1 MAEVTPISVSLS
13 PLDRRSVEG
22 RFDVAAMSS
31 DAGVLWLAEV
41 ERKLGIADALASCV
55 RDCRDPGRIL
65 HSVADM
71 MRFRMLAIAAG
82 YEDGDDCDVLRRDPA
97 FKLALGELPETGAP
111 LCSQPT
117 ISRLENMP
125 GKREIARMV
134 GVQVDLFCRAFS
146 KPPRDIVLDIDD
158 TPDPVH
164 GGQQMALFNGYRGV
178 TCFLPM
184 HIYEANTGLP
194 VAVIFRDGR
203 PPKGTEVRTVIKRL
217 VQRIRRHWPAVNILV
232 RGDSHYGRPEAMDWM
247 EANGVDY
254 ILGLGTNARL
264 VKKTRELADDVAVR
278 RAEAQWPAVRRYQSF
293 SYQAGSWSRDRRVI
307 ARIEASHWRGL
318 DRRFIVTSLKGK
330 PKRLY
335 EKLYCARGQAENL
348 IFAHKVLLASDR
360 TSCSSPTANQFRI
373 ILHTAAFMLLHH
385 LRAAM
390 PKRSIWRNKR
400 FDTIRL
406 GLIKIAALIEEK
418 RTRIIVRMPQ
428 DCPTR
433 FSLAAVAMTIIPA
446 PP

>member
-1 MAEVTPISVSLS
+1 MTEITPVSVHLS

-22 RFDVAAMSS
+22 RFDVSAMTS

-41 ERKLGIADALASCV
+41 ERKFGFADALASCL
-55 RDCRDPGRIL
+55 RDRRDPLRIY

-71 MRFRMLAIAAG
+71 LRFRMLAIAAG
-82 YEDGDDCDVLRRDPA
+82 YEDADDCDVLRRDPA
-97 FKLALGELPETGAP
+97 FRAALGNLPQSGAA

-117 ISRLENMP
+117 MSRLENMP
-125 GKREIARMV
+125 GKREVARMM
-134 GVQVDLFCRAFS
+134 GAQVDLFCAAFS

-184 HIYEANTGLP
+184 HIYEANTGMP

-203 PPKGTEVRTVIKRL
+203 PPKGTEVRTVIKHL
-217 VQRIRRHWPAVNILV
+217 VMRIRRHWPNVNILV
-232 RGDSHYGRPEAMDWM
+232 RGDSHYSRPEAIDWM
-247 EANGVDY
+247 EDHGVDY
-254 ILGLGTNARL
+254 ILGLGTNTTL
-264 VKKTRELADDVAVR
+264 KKQTQDLADDVAVR
-278 RAEAQWPAVRRYQSF
+278 PAEAQSATFRRYQTF
-293 SYQAGSWSRDRRVI
+293 SYQAGSSTRKRRVI
-307 ARIEASHWRGL
+307 ARIEASDWRGT
-318 DRRFIVTSLKGK
+318 DCRFIVTSLSGRAKH
-330 PKRLY
+330 LY
-335 EKLYCARGQAENL
+335 EKVYCARGQAENL

-360 TSCSSPTANQFRI
+360 TSCSSPVANQFRI
-373 ILHTAAFMLLHH
+373 ILHTAAFLLLHH
-385 LRAAM
+385 LRAAL
-390 PKRSIWRNKR
+390 PKRSLWRNKR

-418 RTRIIVRMPQ
+418 RTRIIVRLPQ
-428 DCPTR
+428 ACTAR
-433 FSLAAVAMTIIPA
+433 YTLAAAAMNIIPA

>member
-1 MAEVTPISVSLS
+1 MTDLTPVTARLS

-22 RFDVAAMSS
+22 RFDVSSMTS
-31 DAGVLWLAEV
+31 DAGVLWLAEI
-41 ERKLGIADALASCV
+41 ERKFAIADTLAACVHDHRDPARVVHGIADML
-55 RDCRDPGRIL
+55 
-65 HSVADM
+65 
-71 MRFRMLAIAAG
+71 RFRMLAIAAG

-97 FKLALGELPETGAP
+97 FKLALGNLPEAGPA

-117 ISRLENMP
+117 MSRLENMP
-125 GKREIARMV
+125 GKREIARMM
-134 GVQVDLFCRAFS
+134 GAQVDLFCQAFS
-146 KPPRDIVLDIDD
+146 RPPRDIVLDMDD

-203 PPKGTEVRTVIKRL
+203 PPKGTEVRTVIKHL
-217 VQRIRRHWPAVNILV
+217 VKRIRRHWPNVNILI
-232 RGDSHYGRPEAMDWM
+232 RGDGHYSRPEAIDWM
-247 EANGVDY
+247 EDNGIDY
-254 ILGLGTNARL
+254 ILGLATNATLKKQTRDL
-264 VKKTRELADDVAVR
+264 VDDVAVR
-278 RAEAQWPAVRRYQSF
+278 RAESQSGTFRRYQTF
-293 SYQAGSWSRDRRVI
+293 SYQAGSWSRERRVI
-307 ARIEASHWRGL
+307 ARIEASTWRGM
-318 DRRFIVTSLKGK
+318 DCRFIVTSLDGRAKH
-330 PKRLY
+330 LY
-335 EKLYCARGQAENL
+335 EKIYCARGQAENL

-360 TSCSSPTANQFRI
+360 TSCSSPIANQFRI

-385 LRAAM
+385 LRAAL
-390 PKRSIWRNKR
+390 PKRSLWRHKR

-418 RTRIIVRMPQ
+418 RTRIIVRLPQ
-428 DCPTR
+428 ACPARYT
-433 FSLAAVAMTIIPA
+433 LTAAAMNLVPG